1 MSPADRIIKLE
12 FALDALD
19 TAKAYALAAI
29 GADTDAGN
37 DLAIQFENL
46 AADMHADVESILGH
60 QL

>member
-19 TAKAYALAAI
+19 VAKAHALAAI